1 MILLTTSLRPTRRIR
16 SFCSDI
22 QRVLPN
28 IARVSRG
35 KLALDALAEK
45 ALELKAN
52 GVVVVD
58 RWRGEPSKITLH
70 NVTSKGLETFFPL
83 LFIANVKLQLDYGQI
98 YKPVGKVAV
107 SFSNGLS
114 EEARRIVE
122 RISNFFHL
130 PILNMNADP
139 RKIDA
144 SLNFSPQL
152 GYIVKASFTHPPVV
166 REVGPSF
173 TIKTVVWNP

>member
-1 MILLTTSLRPTRRIR
+1 VILLTTSLRPTRRIR

-28 IARVSRG
+28 VVQVSRG

-45 ALELKAN
+45 ALELKAD

-58 RWRGEPSKITLH
+58 RWRGEPSKIILH
-70 NVTSKGLETFFPL
+70 RVTSKGLETFFPL
-83 LFIANVKLQLDYGQI
+83 LFIANVRLQRDYGQI

-107 SFSNGLS
+107 SLSSDLS
-114 EEARRIVE
+114 EEARRIAE
-122 RISNFFHL
+122 RISNFFRL
-130 PILNMNADP
+130 PFLNMNADL

-144 SLNFSPQL
+144 SLIFSSQF
-152 GYIVKASFTHPPVV
+152 GYIVKASFTHPPLVH
-166 REVGPSF
+166 EVGPSF